1 MGSEMCIR
9 DRTCLGDL
17 AKYFKFAS
25 KRSKNKLASKNAM
38 TPDKTY
44 LGEGGG

>member
-1 MGSEMCIR
+1 V
-9 DRTCLGDL
+9 DL
-17 AKYFKFAS
+17 AKYFKFAP

-44 LGEGGG
+44 LGEGGGEEEKRREVSSPN